1 MNPTQRQRLLM
12 IVTLA
17 AVGLYI
23 ADLVFITPMGR
34 AWSERSARI
43 ATLQRQVSEGRGV
56 DPARGR
62 TSGSMEPLAHQRPA
76 A

>member
-23 ADLVFITPMGR
+23 ADLVLITPMGR
-34 AWSERSARI
+34 VWSER
-43 ATLQRQVSEGRGV
+43 
-56 DPARGR
+56 
-62 TSGSMEPLAHQRPA
+62 
-76 A
+76 

>member
-1 MNPTQRQRLLM
+1 MNPAQRQRLLM

-34 AWSERSARI
+34 AWSERSARVV
-43 ATLQRQVSEGRGV
+43 TLQRQVS
-56 DPARGR
+56 
-62 TSGSMEPLAHQRPA
+62 
-76 A
+76 

>member
-34 AWSERSARI
+34 AWSERSARVV
-43 ATLQRQVSEGRGV
+43 TLQRQVSEGRALILREGGLR
-56 DPARGR
+56 D
-62 TSGSMEPLAHQRPA
+62 Q
-76 A
+76 